1 MAREQREGTFSLA
14 LEGFPEETTTELR
27 NEERGIH
34 ELDPEKRPYA
44 ASQAP
49 HSIAWAEVLC
59 PGQGSVCRDGRLVF
73 QGSRCGPSS
82 SMEKGQRSG
91 HARTPRPRGLQAPP
105 TEQQGVA
112 KDPNTAYGMVQF
124 VTSPSFLQLCA
135 GWISDSMERGLER
148 WHLDAWTRTC
158 V

>member
-1 MAREQREGTFSLA
+1 MAREQRKGTFSLA

-59 PGQGSVCRDGRLVF
+59 PGQGSVCRDGRLC
-73 QGSRCGPSS
+73 SRVVGVVQAAAWRRDR
-82 SMEKGQRSG
+82 GQAMQELPGHKDCRPHPQSNKELPRIQTQHMGWFNLCYLTIIPAAVRWMDIGLHGERSG
-91 HARTPRPRGLQAPP
+91 EMA
-105 TEQQGVA
+105 
-112 KDPNTAYGMVQF
+112 
-124 VTSPSFLQLCA
+124 S
-135 GWISDSMERGLER
+135 
-148 WHLDAWTRTC
+148 
-158 V
+158 